1 MTMRGR
7 RFWVH
12 NGNMEPSF
20 GGAASQP
27 EDEDQL
33 LKSGSVRL
41 TTGDLGTEVKWE
53 VNSPCFSSL
62 FRAMQW
68 LPTVKPPYILRFF
81 AIGWF
86 EEVCQSTEAAV
97 KRIEQVLA
105 RGDRYFT
112 SRVFIEQHSPEER
125 AMPEVLQS
133 AIHGYNLAEEY
144 AVYCS
149 FDPDSHLFKVERI
162 GSQSAIGRVW
172 GTFPTS
178 YPCQVEGSFGD
189 PVNATYEDV
198 LRTGKPRYDHVLAA
212 LRLPDNALHW
222 VPYQRVVMPQSTGA
236 KNGVVVFA
244 QISKVDIQVL

>member
-1 MTMRGR
+1 M
-7 RFWVH
+7 
-12 NGNMEPSF
+12 S
-20 GGAASQP
+20 
-27 EDEDQL
+27 EDEARL
-33 LKSGSVRL
+33 LSSGSVRL

-53 VNSPCFSSL
+53 VNSPCVASL
-62 FRAMQW
+62 FRVIEW
-68 LPTVKPPYILRFF
+68 LPTVKPPYILRFW

-86 EEVCQSTEAAV
+86 EEVCQSPAAAV

-125 AMPEVLQS
+125 TMPEVLQN
-133 AIHGYNLAEEY
+133 AIQGNNLAEDY
-144 AVYCS
+144 AVDCS

-162 GSQSAIGRVW
+162 GPQSAIGRVW

-198 LRTGKPRYDHVLAA
+198 LRTGRARYDHVLAA
-212 LRLPDNALHW
+212 LRLPDNAVHW
-222 VPYQRVVMPQSTGA
+222 VPYQRVVVPRTVGA
-236 KNGVVVFA
+236 KHGVVVFA
-244 QISKVDIQVL
+244 QITKVDIQVL